1 MRTMFGVTLILL
13 CGLSLGC
20 SRAAALKKREDA
32 LRDLKNLMTA
42 LRAEIAYA
50 SRPLGETICML
61 SQSSICRAA
70 AQSPFVRS
78 DPQAALRLAGEKRF
92 SNPEDQALFLEWVA
106 GLGGV
111 DTQGQISQ
119 IDLFLSRLEQHLC
132 EAAQDRTAK
141 SRLYV
146 CLGFCGALSLCILL
160 L

>member
-1 MRTMFGVTLILL
+1 MRTLFGVTLILL

-20 SRAAALKKREDA
+20 SRAAVLKKREDA
-32 LRDLKNLMTA
+32 LNDLKGFMTA

-50 SRPLGETICML
+50 ARPLGETICMFTDSAL
-61 SQSSICRAA
+61 CRAA
-70 AQSPFVRS
+70 AQLPFVRM
-78 DPQAALRLAGEKRF
+78 DPQAALRLAGEKLLLHPKDR
-92 SNPEDQALFLEWVA
+92 ALFLEWVS

-111 DTQGQISQ
+111 DTQGQLSQ
-119 IDLFLSRLEQHLC
+119 IDLFSARLERHLQ
-132 EAAQDRTAK
+132 EAAQDRAAK